1 MILREREKGEG
12 ENKGW
17 YLGRW
22 KRGKERIRD
31 DIKGGGKGEREN
43 KG

>member
-1 MILREREKGEG
+1 MILREMEKGEG

-22 KRGKERIRD
+22 KRGNKRIRD
-31 DIKGGGKGEREN
+31 DKGDGKGGRRE
-43 KG
+43 